1 MKPMNIYNCRENQ
14 FFRQKTSLRDLRK
27 VRGQVFPIQ
36 FKSNTDDT
44 DCAGAPSKAHTR
56 QLVKIQHEERLAST
70 SELNPTPCLVTDR
83 CEAGGKGYQAA
94 I

>member
-1 MKPMNIYNCRENQ
+1 MSSGTK
-14 FFRQKTSLRDLRK
+14 KT
-27 VRGQVFPIQ
+27 
-36 FKSNTDDT
+36 TECAEDT
-44 DCAGAPSKAHTR
+44 GVPSKARSR
-56 QLVKIQHEERLAST
+56 QLVKIQHEERLAAT